1 MTHLEL
7 VPVPPVAQLAG
18 VSQHYGKTVA
28 LNNITLDIPARCMV
42 GLIGPDG
49 VGKSSLL
56 SLISGARV
64 IEQGNVMVLGGDM
77 RDPKHRR
84 DVCPR
89 IAWMPQGL
97 GKNLYHTLSVYENVD
112 FFARLFGHDKAEREV
127 RINELLT
134 STGLAPFRDRPAGKL
149 SGGMKQKLGLC
160 CALIH
165 DPELLI
171 LDEPTTG
178 VDPLSRAQF
187 WDLIDS
193 IRQRQSNMS
202 VLVATAYMEEAER
215 FDWLVAMNA
224 GEVLATGSAEELRQ
238 QTQSATLEEA
248 FIALLPEA
256 QRQAHQAVVIP
267 PYQAENAEIAIEA
280 RDLTMR
286 FGSFVAVDHVNFRI
300 PRGEI
305 FGFLGS
311 NGCGKSTTM
320 KMLTGLLPASE
331 GEAWLFGQPVDPKD
345 IDTRR
350 RVGYMSQAFS
360 LYNELTVRQNLELH
374 ARLFHI
380 PEAEIPARVAEM
392 SERFKLNDVEDVL
405 PESLPL
411 GIRQRLSLAVAVIHR
426 PEMLILDEPTSGVD
440 PVARDMF
447 WQLMVD
453 LSRQDKV
460 TIFIS
465 THFMNEAERCDRI
478 SLMHAGKVL
487 ASGTPQELVEK
498 RGAASLEEA
507 FIAYLQEAAGQSNEA
522 EAPPVIHDATLA
534 PRQGFSLRRL
544 FSYSRREALEL
555 RRDPVRSTLAL
566 MGTVILMLI
575 MGYGISMDVE
585 NLRFAV
591 LDRDQTVSSQAWTLN
606 LSGSRYFIEQPPLT
620 SYDELDRRMRA
631 GDITV
636 AIEIPPNFGRD
647 IARGTPVELGVWIDG
662 AMPSRAETVKG
673 YVQAMHQSWLQDVA
687 SRQSAPA
694 SQSGLMNIETRY
706 RYNPDVKS
714 LPAIVPAVIPLLLM
728 MIPSML
734 SALSVVREKELGS
747 IINLYVTPTTRSEF
761 LLGKQLPYIA
771 LGMLNFFLL
780 CALSVFVFGVPH
792 KGSFLTLTLAAL
804 LYIIIATGMGL
815 LISTFMKSQ
824 IAAIFGTAIITLI
837 PATQFSGMIDPV
849 ASLEGPGRWIGE
861 VYPTS
866 HFLTIA
872 RGTFSKALD
881 LTDLWQLFY
890 PVADSHPAGDG
901 LKHPAA
907 EKTGGMMRHLRNIFN
922 LGIKEL
928 RSLLGDKAMLTL
940 IVFSFTVSV
949 YSSAT
954 VTPGSL
960 NLAPIAIADMDQSQ
974 LSNRIVN
981 SFYRPWFLPPEMI
994 TADEMDAGLDAGRY
1008 TFAINIPPNFQR
1020 DVLAGRQPD
1029 IQVNVDATRMS
1040 QAFTGNGYIQNII
1053 NGEVNSFVA
1062 RYRDN
1067 SEPLVSL
1074 ETRMRFNPNL
1084 DPAWFGG
1091 VMAIIN
1097 NITMLAIVLTGSA
1110 LIREREH
1117 GTVEHLLVMP
1127 ITPFEI
1133 MMAKIWSMG
1142 LVVLVV
1148 SGLSLV
1154 LMVKG
1159 VLGVPIE
1166 GSIPLFMLGVALS
1179 LFATTSIGIFMGTI
1193 ARSMPQLGLL
1203 VILVLLP
1210 LQMLSGGSTPRE
1222 SMPQMVQ
1229 DIMLTMPTTHF
1240 VSLAQAILYRG
1251 AGFEIVWPQ
1260 FLTLMAIGG
1269 VFFTIALLRFRK
1281 TIGTMA

>member
-1 MTHLEL
+1 MKLT
-7 VPVPPVAQLAG
+7 PQDTSPPVALLENVGQQYGATIALRDISLA
-18 VSQHYGKTVA
+18 
-28 LNNITLDIPARCMV
+28 IPARRMV

-56 SLISGARV
+56 SLIAGARA

-77 RDPKHRR
+77 RDVHHRR
-84 DVCPR
+84 DVCPK

-112 FFARLFGHDKAEREV
+112 FFARLFGHDKAEREL
-127 RINELLT
+127 RINELLQ

-165 DPELLI
+165 DPQLLI

-187 WDLIDS
+187 WELIDS
-193 IRQRQSNMS
+193 IRQRQPEMS

-224 GEVLATGSAEELRQ
+224 GEVLATGSAAELKA
-238 QTQSATLEEA
+238 QTGSQTLEQA

-256 QRQAHQAVVIP
+256 QRQAHKTVVIP
-267 PYQAENAEIAIEA
+267 PRDDREEEIAIEA
-280 RDLTMR
+280 RGLTMR
-286 FGSFVAVDHVNFRI
+286 FGNFVAVDHVNFRI
-300 PRGEI
+300 ARGEI

-345 IDTRR
+345 IATRQ

-360 LYNELTVRQNLELH
+360 LYSELSLRQNLELH

-380 PEAEIPARVAEM
+380 PDDEIANRVAEM
-392 SERFKLNDVEDVL
+392 SERFMLTEVEDAL
-405 PESLPL
+405 PADLPL

-453 LSRQDKV
+453 LARQDRV

-487 ASGTPQELVEK
+487 ASDTPQALVEQ

-507 FIAYLQEAAGQSNEA
+507 FIAWLKEAQPSS
-522 EAPPVIHDATLA
+522 PVPEDPTSAVASHSEHTA
-534 PRQGFSLRRL
+534 PRQAFSLRRL

-566 MGTVILMLI
+566 LGTVILMFI

-585 NLRFAV
+585 DLRFAV
-591 LDRDQTVSSQAWTLN
+591 LDRDQTLSSQGWSQNIA
-606 LSGSRYFIEQPPLT
+606 GSRYFIEQAPLH
-620 SYDELDRRMRA
+620 SYDELDRRMRDGELA
-631 GDITV
+631 V

-647 IARGTPVELGVWIDG
+647 IARGTPVQIGVWVDG
-662 AMPSRAETVKG
+662 AMPNRAETVRG
-673 YVQAMHQSWLQDVA
+673 YVQAMHLAWLQEMA
-687 SRQSAPA
+687 ARQSSPQRDT
-694 SQSGLMNIETRY
+694 SLISIETRY

-728 MIPSML
+728 MIPAML

-761 LLGKQLPYIA
+761 LLGKQLPYIV
-771 LGMLNFFLL
+771 LGMFNFFLM
-780 CALSVFVFGVPH
+780 CALSVFVFGVAH

-804 LYIIIATGMGL
+804 LYVTIATGLGL

-849 ASLEGPGRWIGE
+849 ASLEGPGRWIGQI
-861 VYPTS
+861 YPTS

-872 RGTFSKALD
+872 RGTFSKALN
-881 LTDLWQLFY
+881 LGDLWGSFI
-890 PVADSHPAGDG
+890 P
-901 LKHPAA
+901 
-907 EKTGGMMRHLRNIFN
+907 
-922 LGIKEL
+922 
-928 RSLLGDKAMLTL
+928 LL
-940 IVFSFTVSV
+940 
-949 YSSAT
+949 
-954 VTPGSL
+954 
-960 NLAPIAIADMDQSQ
+960 IA
-974 LSNRIVN
+974 V
-981 SFYRPWFLPPEMI
+981 
-994 TADEMDAGLDAGRY
+994 
-1008 TFAINIPPNFQR
+1008 
-1020 DVLAGRQPD
+1020 
-1029 IQVNVDATRMS
+1029 
-1040 QAFTGNGYIQNII
+1040 
-1053 NGEVNSFVA
+1053 
-1062 RYRDN
+1062 
-1067 SEPLVSL
+1067 PLVL
-1074 ETRMRFNPNL
+1074 
-1084 DPAWFGG
+1084 
-1091 VMAIIN
+1091 
-1097 NITMLAIVLTGSA
+1097 
-1110 LIREREH
+1110 
-1117 GTVEHLLVMP
+1117 
-1127 ITPFEI
+1127 
-1133 MMAKIWSMG
+1133 
-1142 LVVLVV
+1142 
-1148 SGLSLV
+1148 GLS
-1154 LMVKG
+1154 
-1159 VLGVPIE
+1159 
-1166 GSIPLFMLGVALS
+1166 
-1179 LFATTSIGIFMGTI
+1179 
-1193 ARSMPQLGLL
+1193 
-1203 VILVLLP
+1203 VLL
-1210 LQMLSGGSTPRE
+1210 LKKQEG
-1222 SMPQMVQ
+1222 
-1229 DIMLTMPTTHF
+1229 
-1240 VSLAQAILYRG
+1240 
-1251 AGFEIVWPQ
+1251 
-1260 FLTLMAIGG
+1260 
-1269 VFFTIALLRFRK
+1269 
-1281 TIGTMA
+1281 